1 MISGHTA
8 QSSGKVLTLCG
19 NSYIGIDVGI
29 TAYYG
34 KLVLLF
40 VSFLAFI
47 HFFMY
52 QLLPFLS
59 DTFIINLQLLI
70 GANRAALEIIE
81 NKDGTQTVSAI
92 YPSGKVI
99 LS

>member
-8 QSSGKVLTLCG
+8 QSSGKILTLCG

-34 KLVLLF
+34 KLLLLF
-40 VSFLAFI
+40 VSFLASV
-47 HFFMY
+47 HFMY
-52 QLLPFLS
+52 LPLPFLS
-59 DTFIINLQLLI
+59 DTFIIYLQLLI
-70 GANRAALEIIE
+70 GAKRAALEIIE
-81 NKDGTQTVSAI
+81 NSDGTQTVSAI

>member
-34 KLVLLF
+34 KQVLLF
-40 VSFLAFI
+40 VCLFLVL
-47 HFFMY
+47 HFTLY
-52 QLLPFLS
+52 WPLPLLS
-59 DTFIINLQLLI
+59 DTFFNHLQF
-70 GANRAALEIIE
+70 
-81 NKDGTQTVSAI
+81 S
-92 YPSGKVI
+92 
-99 LS
+99 